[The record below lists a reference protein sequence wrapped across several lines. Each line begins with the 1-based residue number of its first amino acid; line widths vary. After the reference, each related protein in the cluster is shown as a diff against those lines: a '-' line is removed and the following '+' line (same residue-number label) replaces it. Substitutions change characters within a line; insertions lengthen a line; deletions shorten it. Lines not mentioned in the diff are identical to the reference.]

1 MASLSLAC
9 FSVLFSITSPNIL
22 TASAIKNVELIFNEN
37 EKNNALS
44 ILANQEASNI
54 GVEI

>member
-22 TASAIKNVELIFNEN
+22 TVSAIKNFELIFNEH
-37 EKNNALS
+37 EKNSALS